1 MDPFQ
6 KALQKYADLAVRVGL
21 NLRAGQRLIVNNAS
35 TGGVP
40 VHAAP
45 LVNEIARAAYQAGA
59 RYVDVI
65 WNDEALLKTRI
76 KYAPEGTLEEYSQWQ
91 FQGLMDYVEKGEAML
106 TIRSNNPSLLHGLDS
121 ERIGIIQRTHLKNFK
136 PVGAGIMNNAVNWC
150 VISAA
155 APDWARKVFPNLS
168 PARAEA
174 KLWKE
179 IFQITRA
186 DQKNP
191 AAAWEKHIANLL
203 KRGEY
208 LTAKQYTA
216 LKYTAPGTNLT
227 IGLPR
232 GHKWISARERAQNG
246 VEFVANLPTEEVF
259 TLPHR
264 GQVNGVVSASMPL
277 SHSGTLIDK
286 FSFTF
291 ENGRAVKVS
300 AKKGEAILKKL
311 VDTDEGS
318 ARLGEVSIV
327 PFSSPISQ
335 LGHLFYDPLID
346 ENAAC
351 HLAIGAAYRV
361 NLEGAQDMTP
371 EQFQTHGG
379 NVSMVHTDFMI
390 GSNKMNI
397 DGVRADGTTEPV
409 LRAGEWAFDTD

>member
-6 KALQKYADLAVRVGL
+6 KSLQKYADLVVRVGL

-35 TGGVP
+35 TRGVP

-65 WNDEALLKTRI
+65 WNDEALLKTRV

-91 FQGLMDYVEKGEAML
+91 IQGLMDYVEEGEAML
-106 TIRSNNPSLLHGLDS
+106 TVRSNNPSLLNGLDQ
-121 ERIGIIQRTHLKNFK
+121 ERISVIQRTHLKKFE
-136 PVGAGIMNNAVNWC
+136 PVGAGVMNNAVNWC

-155 APDWARKVFPNLS
+155 APDWARKVFPDLS
-168 PARAEA
+168 PGRAEA

-179 IFQITRA
+179 IFKITRV

-191 AAAWEKHIANLL
+191 IAAWEKHIQNLHR
-203 KRGEY
+203 RGEY

-227 IGLPR
+227 VGLPR

-259 TLPHR
+259 SLPHR
-264 GQVNGVVSASMPL
+264 DQVNGVVAASMPL
-277 SHSGTLIDK
+277 SVGGTLIEK

-300 AKKGEAILKKL
+300 AKKGEAVLKKL

-351 HLAIGAAYRV
+351 HLALGAAYRI
-361 NLEGAQDMTP
+361 NLEGAQEMNK
-371 EQFQTHGG
+371 EQFTSHGG
-379 NVSMVHTDFMI
+379 NSSLVHMDFMV

-409 LRAGEWAFDTD
+409 LRAGEWAFDIG

>member
-6 KALQKYADLAVRVGL
+6 KSLQKYADLVVRVGL

-35 TGGVP
+35 TRGVP

-65 WNDEALLKTRI
+65 WNDEALLKTRV

-91 FQGLMDYVEKGEAML
+91 IQGLMDYVEKGEAML
-106 TIRSNNPSLLHGLDS
+106 TVRSNNPTLLNGLDQ
-121 ERIGIIQRTHLKNFK
+121 ERISVIQRTHLKKFE
-136 PVGAGIMNNAVNWC
+136 PVGAGVMNNAVNWC

-155 APDWARKVFPNLS
+155 APDWARKVFPDLS
-168 PARAEA
+168 PGRAEA

-179 IFQITRA
+179 IFKITRV

-191 AAAWEKHIANLL
+191 IAAWEKHIQNLHR
-203 KRGEY
+203 RGEY

-227 IGLPR
+227 VGLPR

-259 TLPHR
+259 SLPHR
-264 GQVNGVVSASMPL
+264 DQVNGVVAASMPL
-277 SHSGTLIDK
+277 SVGGTLIEK

-300 AKKGEAILKKL
+300 AKKGEAVLKKL

-351 HLAIGAAYRV
+351 HLALGAAYRI
-361 NLEGAQDMTP
+361 NLEGAQEMNK
-371 EQFQTHGG
+371 EQFMSHGG
-379 NVSMVHTDFMI
+379 NSSLVHMDFMV

-397 DGVRADGTTEPV
+397 DGVGADGTTEPV
-409 LRAGEWAFDTD
+409 LRAGEWAFDIG